1 MMAAAAGW
9 RRTLGGSFMRN
20 WLVVGVVVGVVGTF
34 MGGCSSAVSAGNVDT
49 YCQEKAQAE
58 CPPVVSLCSEV
69 SESACESARNAQ
81 CQTDAV
87 SAQTGDLRSFNAN
100 NVANCLT
107 AIQGAFSTLDPN
119 SLSDL
124 TWTKLNGNG
133 GTLAPSPG
141 SPNDACAQ
149 VFSGNVAPNGN
160 CTTSYDCANG
170 NVCGA
175 TGTCGAEADK
185 QAGDGCADP
194 GELCTNNTVCTQ
206 QGRSSLCTSGAPVG
220 AKCDDLTPCSVAS
233 ECKAGKCVQLSAV
246 GGPCVT
252 NADCDPTNN
261 SFCDTSLA
269 HPSCETSYQF
279 GRGLV
284 DCKAFGG

>member
-20 WLVVGVVVGVVGTF
+20 WLVVGVVVGVVGTV
-34 MGGCSSAVSAGNVDT
+34 MGGCSSSVGAGNVDT

-58 CPPVVSLCSEV
+58 CPPVVSLCTEV
-69 SESACESARNAQ
+69 SESACESARAAKCHADAITAQ
-81 CQTDAV
+81 MA
-87 SAQTGDLRSFNAN
+87 DLRSFNPN
-100 NVANCLT
+100 NVAACLT

-124 TWTKLNGNG
+124 TWSKLNGTN

-149 VFSGNVAPNGN
+149 VFSGNVAMNGT
-160 CTTSYDCANG
+160 CTTTYDCGGG
-170 NVCGA
+170 NVCGSN
-175 TGTCGAEADK
+175 GTCGPES
-185 QAGDGCADP
+185 QTGMNGGCGNAGDV
-194 GELCTNNTVCTQ
+194 CTDNTVCAQ
-206 QGRSSLCTSGAPVG
+206 SGKLFLCTSGASVG
-220 AKCDDLTPCSVAS
+220 EKCDDLTPCSVES
-233 ECKAGKCVQLSAV
+233 ECKAGKCAQLSAV

-252 NADCDPTNN
+252 NADCNPTQN

-269 HPSCETSYQF
+269 HPACESSYQF
-279 GRGLV
+279 GRGLT